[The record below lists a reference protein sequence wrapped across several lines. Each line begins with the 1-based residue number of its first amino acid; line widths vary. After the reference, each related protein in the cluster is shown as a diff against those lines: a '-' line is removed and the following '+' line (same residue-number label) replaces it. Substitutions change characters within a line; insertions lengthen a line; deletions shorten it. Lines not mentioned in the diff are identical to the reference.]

1 MKEKEKL
8 VLALQK
14 GGRLNE
20 DSLKLLKDCGLKI
33 SIGSRKLKASA
44 TNFPLEILFLRD
56 DDIPQYVA
64 DGVAHVG
71 ILGLDVCREDRKKVR
86 ELKALSFAKCRLA
99 LAVPKDFEYQGLQS
113 LNGKRIATS
122 FPKLLGQYLA
132 DHSINAE
139 IEFLS
144 GSVEIAPGIGL
155 SDAICDIVSSGSTLV
170 MNGLKEVETVLESEA
185 VLIAQPQLS
194 IKQEQIL
201 EDLLFRIEAVQRA
214 AQSKYITLNA
224 PNDVLDEIRKILPGM
239 KSPTIIPLADSNWS
253 AVHSVVPEASFWDSI
268 SQLKKLGAEGILVI
282 PIEKMV
288 L

>member
-1 MKEKEKL
+1 MKEERL

-20 DSLKLLKDCGLKI
+20 ESLKLLKDCGIKL
-33 SIGSRKLKASA
+33 SHGSRKLKASA
-44 TNFPLEILFLRD
+44 QNFPLDVLFLRD
-56 DDIPQYVA
+56 DDIPQYVE
-64 DGVAHVG
+64 DGVAQIG
-71 ILGLDVCREDRKKVR
+71 ILGLDVSREYQKNVK
-86 ELKALSFAKCRLA
+86 ELKPLGFSKCRLC
-99 LAVPKDFEYQGLQS
+99 LAVPKEANYAGIEY
-113 LNGKRIATS
+113 LNQKKIATS
-122 FPKLLGQYLA
+122 YPNLLKAYL
-132 DHSINAE
+132 DEKGLQAE

-185 VLIAQPQLS
+185 VLVRQATISAE
-194 IKQEQIL
+194 KEAIL
-201 EDLLFRIEAVQRA
+201 QKLLFRMEAVQRA

-224 PNDVLDEIRKILPGM
+224 PNAAIQSIKAVLPGM
-239 KSPTIIPLADSNWS
+239 KSPTIIPLDNSEWS
-253 AVHSVVPEASFWDSI
+253 AVHSVVPESEFWNSI
-268 SQLKKLGAEGILVI
+268 DKLKELGAEGILVI

>member
-1 MKEKEKL
+1 MKEKGKL

-33 SIGSRKLKASA
+33 SNGSRKLKADA
-44 TNFPLEILFLRD
+44 QNFPLEILFLRD
-56 DDIPQYVA
+56 DDIAQYVA
-64 DGVAHVG
+64 DGVAQIG
-71 ILGLDVCREDRKKVR
+71 ILGLDVCREDAKEVR
-86 ELKALSFAKCRLA
+86 ELKGLSFAKCRLA
-99 LAVPKDFEYQGLQS
+99 LAVPKDFDYQGLLS

-122 FPKLLGQYLA
+122 FPKLLHGYLEEKG
-132 DHSINAE
+132 ITAE
-139 IEFLS
+139 IEYLS

-170 MNGLKEVETVLESEA
+170 MNGLKEVETVLQSEA
-185 VLIAQPQLS
+185 ILIAHPHLS
-194 IKQEQIL
+194 SEQEQIL

-224 PNDVLDEIRKILPGM
+224 PNAVLAQIREVLPGM
-239 KSPTIIPLADSNWS
+239 KSPTIIPLADANWS

-268 SQLKKLGAEGILVI
+268 SKLKKLGAEGILVI
-282 PIEKMV
+282 PIEKMI